1 MKTLHDLLRSFAS
14 LAILMTTAGFASAAT
29 INWGDFS
36 DPEGSVTFVDVSEDN
51 DEDSTVFDGED
62 GPDVMGNM
70 LIFDPQGF
78 QSQASNG
85 SDLIDSELSF
95 MVVPQEPTWIET
107 IRIEEFGD
115 YTLGGLS
122 NGEAIA
128 SVGAVFFW
136 TINEVDGE
144 PVSLP
149 MQVTQLDV
157 SGGGMYVRPD
167 NDGTAQPWTGYAEL
181 NDPLREL
188 GRRGDDHG
196 DLRQH
201 AANSGRQLQQRLHQE
216 EGCEDHSR
224 HGRYEDPRAN
234 HRHAGGVWYRR
245 GFLASPRVGKR
256 FKETSL
262 DTTTPGGAY
271 HGPSGVGVRGVSF
284 TATRCSPPSRTTVRE
299 TTSPASRT
307 PNTRRNVA
315 TSAVI

>member
-181 NDPLREL
+181 NVADVLEEFQIDGDATKITVTFDNTLQTAADNFSNAFIKKKGVKITVDTVDMKIPEPTTAMLAAFGIGAAFLR
-188 GRRGDDHG
+188 RRG
-196 DLRQH
+196 
-201 AANSGRQLQQRLHQE
+201 
-216 EGCEDHSR
+216 
-224 HGRYEDPRAN
+224 
-234 HRHAGGVWYRR
+234 
-245 GFLASPRVGKR
+245 
-256 FKETSL
+256 
-262 DTTTPGGAY
+262 
-271 HGPSGVGVRGVSF
+271 
-284 TATRCSPPSRTTVRE
+284 
-299 TTSPASRT
+299 
-307 PNTRRNVA
+307 
-315 TSAVI
+315 